1 MSCIFTLIFVIFP
14 MRIVKKPGFKIS
26 IPVSCCNPLTYF
38 VVWRVLKAGTC
49 SKFFAWASGLSKAYI
64 VRVRGS
70 G

>member
-1 MSCIFTLIFVIFP
+1 
-14 MRIVKKPGFKIS
+14 MRIVKKPGFNIS
-26 IPVSCCNPLTYF
+26 FPASYYISLTYF